1 MSNELAGLT
10 ELSRG
15 LFGAS
20 FTLLGW
26 FCKNYD
32 PSRFKVAGCDR
43 IVRRVKTLKKN
54 RTPLFGNSGEFKQA
68 NQHLL
73 DFYKAVKPAGTPDS
87 NKEALEHF
95 INAWR
100 SAWANRVALDLRG
113 LEITLM
119 RYFYEI
125 FQGSDHIHLPE
136 LISMARLFGKE
147 TVKIA
152 RLVNTTGS
160 WSPKK
165 AFAQRTEQML
175 EYQKKLF
182 GSKQPTI
189 AEANRL
195 QKRKPK
201 LYKEY
206 TQIQRHRRHIAQIL
220 LVELFDQEGWY
231 PTIDSRTL
239 RKKLKQQALEEFLP
253 ETFVGRIGVQPNGY
267 PLVFYT
273 TAGLELEK
281 PPLNDV
287 KMNEN
292 YGKKEEGKEYKI
304 HPVEDGTFYCE
315 TTALVGDSKL
325 KYYTMEYKRRARQI
339 KYDQVKELE
348 NVIGN
353 VRAKMLKDIK
363 SKDRDTWVRATM
375 CLFIDARYARIGN
388 VDSARDNNT
397 FGLTTLQTKKHVK
410 IKDNTIIIRYYGK
423 HNQLQKHTFRL
434 YKNAGGK
441 KAHPVDAAVAEKLL
455 ILIKEDKKHL
465 FTRSD
470 GKPFTPQQVNEYF
483 RAGKP
488 DSDKLL
494 PQGGP
499 GAPCTV
505 HCLRNLHATRLFK
518 EFAKEF
524 SEKFAKAKNLTYQD
538 ILIAYQGCAK
548 TKTKKEQKGILD
560 KIAKKLGNTPAICRK
575 SYIDPAEQLLFF
587 KQLGYRPPNALV
599 QDVFENEE
607 EDTYGTGAQALK
619 NAKEQEKAA

>member
-15 LFGAS
+15 LFGGS

-43 IVRRVKTLKKN
+43 IVRRIRMLKKDT
-54 RTPLFGNSGEFKQA
+54 TPLFGNSDELKEA

-73 DFYKAVKPAGTPDS
+73 DFYKTVKPAGTPDS

-95 INAWR
+95 INAWH
-100 SAWANRVALDLRG
+100 SAWANRASLDLRG

-125 FQGSDHIHLPE
+125 FQGLDHIHLPE
-136 LISMARLFGKE
+136 LVSMARLFGRE

-152 RLVNTTGS
+152 RLVNTTGP

-165 AFAQRTEQML
+165 AFAQRTEQMFR
-175 EYQKKLF
+175 YQKKLF
-182 GSKQPTI
+182 GLKLPTI
-189 AEANRL
+189 AEA
-195 QKRKPK
+195 KRAKKRRPK

-206 TQIQRHRRHIAQIL
+206 TQIQRHRKHVAQML
-220 LVELFDQEGWY
+220 LVELFDQEGWF
-231 PTIDSRTL
+231 PTTDSRTL
-239 RKKLKQQALEEFLP
+239 RKKLKQRALEEFLP
-253 ETFVGRIGVQPNGY
+253 ETFIGKVGVQPNGY

-273 TAGLELEK
+273 AAGLELEK
-281 PPLNDV
+281 PPLNGV

-304 HPVEDGTFYCE
+304 HPTKDGTFYCE

-339 KYDQVKELE
+339 KYDQVKKLE
-348 NVIGN
+348 NAIKN

-388 VDSARDNNT
+388 VDSARANNT
-397 FGLTTLQTKKHVK
+397 FGLTTLQTKKHVR
-410 IKDNTIIIRYYGK
+410 IKDNKIIIRYYGK
-423 HNQLQKHTFRL
+423 HSQLQKHTFRL
-434 YKNAGGK
+434 YKNASGK
-441 KAHPVDAAVAEKLL
+441 KAHPVSAAVAEKLL
-455 ILIKEDKKHL
+455 ILIKEGKKHL

-483 RAGKP
+483 RASKKAGSEK
-488 DSDKLL
+488 SL

-524 SEKFAKAKNLTYQD
+524 AKTKNPTYQD
-538 ILIAYQGCAK
+538 ALIAYQGCAE
-548 TKTKKEQKGILD
+548 TKSRQEQKGILD
-560 KIAKKLGNTPAICRK
+560 NIAKKLGNTPAICRK
-575 SYIDPAEQLLFF
+575 SYIDPADQLLFF

-619 NAKEQEKAA
+619 NAKKRVKAA

>member
-15 LFGAS
+15 LFGGS

-26 FCKNYD
+26 FCKNHN
-32 PSRFKVAGCDR
+32 PSKFEVTNYDR
-43 IVRRVKTLKKN
+43 IVRRIRMLKKD
-54 RTPLFGNSGEFKQA
+54 RTPLFGNSDELRQA

-73 DFYKAVKPAGTPDS
+73 DFYETVKPAGTPDS
-87 NKEALEHF
+87 NRKALEHF

-100 SAWANRVALDLRG
+100 NAWANRVSLDLRG

-119 RYFYEI
+119 RYFHEI

-136 LISMARLFGKE
+136 LVSMARLFGRE

-152 RLVNTTGS
+152 RLVNTTGP

-175 EYQKKLF
+175 RYQKKLF

-189 AEANRL
+189 AETKRV
-195 QKRKPK
+195 QKRRPK

-206 TQIQRHRRHIAQIL
+206 TQIQRHRRHTAQML
-220 LVELFDQEGWY
+220 LVEIFDQEGWF
-231 PTIDSRTL
+231 PTIDSQTL
-239 RKKLKQQALEEFLP
+239 RKKLKQRALEEFLP
-253 ETFVGRIGVQPNGY
+253 ETFIGRIGVQPNGY

-273 TAGLELEK
+273 AAGLELEK

-292 YGKKEEGKEYKI
+292 YGKKEDGKEYKI
-304 HPVEDGTFYCE
+304 HPIKDGTFYCE
-315 TTALVGDSKL
+315 TSALVGDSKL

-339 KYDQVKELE
+339 KYDQVKQLE
-348 NVIGN
+348 SVIGN

-363 SKDRDTWVRATM
+363 SRDRDTWVRATM

-388 VDSARDNNT
+388 VDSARANNT
-397 FGLTTLQTKKHVK
+397 FGLTTLQTKKHVR
-410 IKDNTIIIRYYGK
+410 IKDNKIIIRYYGK
-423 HNQLQKHTFRL
+423 HSQLQKHTFRL
-434 YKNAGGK
+434 YKNASGK
-441 KAHPVDAAVAEKLL
+441 KVHPVSAAVAEKLL
-455 ILIKEDKKHL
+455 ILIKEDKIHL

-483 RAGKP
+483 RATKP
-488 DSDKLL
+488 DSDKSL

-505 HCLRNLHATRLFK
+505 HSLRNLHATRLFK
-518 EFAKEF
+518 EFAK
-524 SEKFAKAKNLTYQD
+524 KFVKAKNPAYQD
-538 ILIAYQGCAK
+538 ALIAYQGCTE
-548 TKTKKEQKGILD
+548 TKTKQGQKGILD

-599 QDVFENEE
+599 QDVFENGE
-607 EDTYGTGAQALK
+607 EDTYGTGVPTLK
-619 NAKEQEKAA
+619 KAKKQEKAA